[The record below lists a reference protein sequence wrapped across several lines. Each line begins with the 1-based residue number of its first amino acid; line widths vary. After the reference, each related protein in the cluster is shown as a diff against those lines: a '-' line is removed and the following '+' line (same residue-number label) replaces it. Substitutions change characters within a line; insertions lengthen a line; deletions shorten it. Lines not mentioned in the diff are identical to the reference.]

1 MADIVRYPGP
11 GCIVEYMEG
20 NATQIAVVTE
30 EQNGRLRLLL
40 PNRRETRLGVNRL
53 LPWSGPIITDM
64 QSRDAAVRQLEAHRS
79 QREATAQSINVL
91 EVWEMAQGEMERASA
106 QWFAELFASSPD
118 ADTVAA
124 YGRALLDC
132 KTHFKFHAPDFD
144 IYSAETVQNRLQEQ
158 QTQQQRE
165 ALSLHGG
172 AFFRML
178 WEVHCKKRTLPLP
191 ESTEWPAPGTL
202 DRLRGLLMARIA
214 DPELHDDDILWRSL
228 VKNLPDMAHMPLHLA
243 VAWGIVPEH
252 HNFLLDRADYAPGDD
267 WAQAFDDSVADICQQ
282 VEEDSQTSC
291 DLPFVSIDSSTTRDI
306 DDAFFIEALPDG
318 GVRLHLALAC
328 PALHW
333 PFDSQLDKAV
343 FRRATSLYLPEATH
357 HMLPEILGTDTLSLL
372 AGKVRPALCVTCHV
386 DAQGAIT
393 ACAPSLEHVRL
404 AANLT
409 YEDCEAVL
417 NALDKATDPA
427 APNLPANPASAYAA
441 QIRLGEA
448 LSNLRQQVRIA
459 AGAVIM
465 DRPDPKLILEP
476 QGEGPHAPIKVRLEE
491 QIPTPRAQLLVS
503 EMMILASTAIA
514 TWAADHHVPLLF
526 RTQDVVIPKEYAGI
540 WTEPHH
546 MARIMRALAPS
557 SLDSQPRPHAGL
569 GVSAYSPVTS
579 PLRRYPDLVNE
590 AQIIHYLQSTCPRW
604 DQAGLDA
611 LLTPL
616 HTRLDAAG
624 QVQRFRPRYWKLL
637 YIRQQGDKHWWDAV
651 VTEENDNFATAS
663 LPCEQI
669 FVRGRRTIFGDR
681 ACPGQSVQVR
691 LGKVNPLYNEI
702 VLLEVMENDKAE
714 ACTQ

>member
-20 NATQIAVVTE
+20 NATQIAMVTE
-30 EQNGRLRLLL
+30 EQSGRLRLLL
-40 PNRRETRLGVNRL
+40 PNRRETRLGINRL
-53 LPWSGPIITDM
+53 LPWSGPILTDI
-64 QSRDAAVRQLEAHRS
+64 QSRDSVVRQLEAHRS
-79 QREATAQSINVL
+79 QRESTAQNINVL
-91 EVWEMAQGEMERASA
+91 DVWEMAQGEMDRASA
-106 QWFAELFASSPD
+106 QWFAELFGSTPD

-124 YGRALLDC
+124 YGRALLNC
-132 KTHFKFHAPDFD
+132 KTHFKFHSPDFD
-144 IYSAETVQNRLQEQ
+144 IYSAESVENKLQEQ
-158 QTQQQRE
+158 QAQQQRE

-191 ESTEWPAPGTL
+191 DSNEWPDPITL
-202 DRLRGLLMARIA
+202 ERLQGLIMARIA
-214 DPELHDDDILWRSL
+214 DPEVHTDDILWRSL
-228 VKNLPDMAHMPLHLA
+228 VKNLPDMGHMPLHLA
-243 VAWGIVPEH
+243 VAWGLVTEH

-267 WAQAFDDSVADICQQ
+267 WAQEFDDSVTDICQQ
-282 VEEDSQTSC
+282 VELASQVTC
-291 DLPFVSIDSSTTRDI
+291 PLPFISIDGSTTRDI
-306 DDAFFIEALPDG
+306 DDAFYIETLPDG
-318 GVRLHLALAC
+318 AMRLHLALAC

-333 PFDSQLDKAV
+333 PFDSPLDKAV

-357 HMLPEILGTDTLSLL
+357 HMLPELLGTDVLSLL
-372 AGKVRPALCVTCHV
+372 AKKVRPALCVACDV
-386 DAQGAIT
+386 DATGTIT
-393 ACAPSLEHVRL
+393 SCTPSIEHVQL

-409 YEDCEAVL
+409 YDDCEAVL
-417 NALDKATDPA
+417 VALDGASDPSTA
-427 APNLPANPASAYAA
+427 SLPANPASAYAA

-448 LSNLRQQVRIA
+448 LSTLRQQVRIA

-491 QIPTPRAQLLVS
+491 QPPAPRAQLLVS
-503 EMMILASTAIA
+503 EMMILTSSAIA
-514 TWAADHHVPLLF
+514 AWAAEQHVPLLF

-569 GVSAYSPVTS
+569 GVSAYSPMTS
-579 PLRRYPDLVNE
+579 PLRRYPDLINE
-590 AQIIHYLQSTCPRW
+590 AQIIHYVQHASPRW

-651 VTEENDNFATAS
+651 ITEENDNFATAS
-663 LPCEQI
+663 LPTEQI
-669 FVRGRRTIFGDR
+669 FVRGRRAIFGDR
-681 ACPGQSVQVR
+681 ACPGQNVQVR
-691 LGKVNPLYNEI
+691 LGKVNPLYNDI
-702 VLLEVMENDKAE
+702 VLLEVMEKITD
-714 ACTQ
+714 

>member
-20 NATQIAVVTE
+20 NAPQIALVTE
-30 EQNGRLRLLL
+30 EQSGRLRLLL

-53 LPWSGPIITDM
+53 LPWAGPMITDN
-64 QSRDAAVRQLEAHRS
+64 QGRDAAVKHLEEHRAK
-79 QREATAQSINVL
+79 REALSQAINII

-106 QWFAELFASSPD
+106 QWFAELFVSAPD

-124 YGRALLDC
+124 YGRALLAC
-132 KTHFKFHAPDFD
+132 KSHFKFHAPDFD
-144 IYSAETVQNRLQEQ
+144 IYSAESVSNRLAEQ
-158 QTQQQRE
+158 QAQQQRE

-191 ESTEWPAPGTL
+191 DSNEWPAPDTL
-202 DRLRGLLMARIA
+202 ERLRNLVLSRMA
-214 DPELHDDDILWRSL
+214 DPENTTDDILWRSL
-228 VKNLPDMAHMPLHLA
+228 VKSLPDVAHLPLNLA
-243 VAWGIVPEH
+243 VAWGLVPEH

-267 WAQAFDDSVADICQQ
+267 WAQEFDDAVADICQHI
-282 VEEDSQTSC
+282 ENCPAPTL
-291 DLPFVSIDSSTTRDI
+291 DLPFISIDSSSTRDV
-306 DDAFFIEALPDG
+306 DDAFHVEALPDG
-318 GVRLHLALAC
+318 ALLLHLALAC

-333 PFDSQLDKAV
+333 PFDTPLDKAV
-343 FRRATSLYLPEATH
+343 FRRGTSIYLPEATH
-357 HMLPEILGTDTLSLL
+357 HMLPEILGTDVLSL
-372 AGKVRPALCVTCHV
+372 AAHKNRPALCVACRV
-386 DAQGAIT
+386 DADGT
-393 ACAPSLEHVRL
+393 LLSCTPSLEYVRL

-417 NALDKATDPA
+417 NAGPDDTV
-427 APNLPANPASAYAA
+427 NNPASPYAT
-441 QIRLGEA
+441 QIRLGEQLA
-448 LSNLRQQVRIA
+448 GLRQRIRIS

-465 DRPDPKLILEP
+465 DRPDPKLVLEP
-476 QGEGPHAPIKVRLEE
+476 QGDGSKAPIKVRLEE
-491 QIPTPRAQLLVS
+491 SPLTPRAQLLVS
-503 EMMILASTAIA
+503 EMMILASTACA
-514 TWAADHHVPLLF
+514 QWAMAREIPLLF

-540 WTEPHH
+540 WTEPHQ

-557 SLDSQPRPHAGL
+557 SLDSRPRPHAGL

-590 AQIIHYLQSTCPRW
+590 QQVLHFLRHGSPYW
-604 DQAGLDA
+604 DQAALDA

-616 HTRLDAAG
+616 GTRLDAAG

-637 YIRQQGDKHWWDAV
+637 YIRQQGDKYWWDAV

-663 LPCEQI
+663 LPREQI
-669 FVRGRRTIFGDR
+669 FVRARRALFGER
-681 ACPGQSVQVR
+681 ACPGQAVQVR

-702 VLLEVMENDKAE
+702 YLLEVAE
-714 ACTQ
+714 MGETGGGFASP

>member
-20 NATQIAVVTE
+20 NATQIAMVTE
-30 EQNGRLRLLL
+30 EQSGRLRLLL

-53 LPWSGPIITDM
+53 LPWSGPILTDI
-64 QSRDAAVRQLEAHRS
+64 QSRDTVVRQLEAHRT
-79 QREATAQSINVL
+79 QRENAAQSINVL
-91 EVWEMAQGEMERASA
+91 EVWEMAQGEMEHASA
-106 QWFAELFASSPD
+106 HWFAELFGTSPD

-124 YGRALLDC
+124 YGRALLGC

-144 IYSAETVQNRLQEQ
+144 IYSAESVENRLQEQ
-158 QTQQQRE
+158 QAQQQRE

-172 AFFRML
+172 TFFRML
-178 WEVHCKKRTLPLP
+178 WDVHCKKRTLPLP
-191 ESTEWPAPGTL
+191 DSTEWPDPITL
-202 DRLRGLLMARIA
+202 ERLQGLVMTRIA
-214 DPELHDDDILWRSL
+214 DPEVHDDDILWRSL

-243 VAWGIVPEH
+243 VAWGLVEEH

-267 WAQAFDDSVADICQQ
+267 WAQAFDDSVTDICQQ
-282 VEEDSQTSC
+282 VEAVTKPTC

-306 DDAFFIEALPDG
+306 DDAFYMESLPDG
-318 GVRLHLALAC
+318 GMRLHLALAC

-333 PFDSQLDKAV
+333 PFDSPLDKAV

-357 HMLPEILGTDTLSLL
+357 HMMPEILGTDVLSLL
-372 AGKVRPALCVTCHV
+372 AAKVRPALCVTCDV
-386 DAQGAIT
+386 DAAGSVVSCT
-393 ACAPSLEHVRL
+393 PSLEHVRL
-404 AANLT
+404 AANLN

-417 NALDKATDPA
+417 TALG
-427 APNLPANPASAYAA
+427 APDSPEYPDASAPLPANPAANYAE

-476 QGEGPHAPIKVRLEE
+476 QGDGPTASIKVRLEE
-491 QIPTPRAQLLVS
+491 QTPAPRAQLLVS

-514 TWAADHHVPLLF
+514 EWAAKHQIPLLF

-579 PLRRYPDLVNE
+579 PLRRYPDMINE
-590 AQIIHYLQSTCPRW
+590 AQIISYLQQGSPRW
-604 DQAGLDA
+604 NQAGLDT
-611 LLTPL
+611 LLLPL

-624 QVQRFRPRYWKLL
+624 QVQRFRPRYWKLQ
-637 YIRQQGDKHWWDAV
+637 YIRQHGDKYWWDAI
-651 VTEENDNFATAS
+651 VTEENDHFATAS
-663 LPCEQI
+663 LPAEQL
-669 FVRGRRTIFGDR
+669 FVRGRRNIFGDR

-702 VLLEVMENDKAE
+702 VLLEVMENDKA
-714 ACTQ
+714 